1 MAETAGRSGGLL
13 DSLRRFASTALEI
26 IHTRI
31 ELFATELDEE
41 RARIARALW
50 LAVIGT
56 FCLSLGILLAA
67 LFLVV
72 LFWDSHRLLVL
83 GMLTGI
89 FLIAGT
95 ILCGL
100 VMRALKTMPR
110 IFEASLAELAKDKQ
124 QLDSHE

>member
-13 DSLRRFASTALEI
+13 DSLRRFGSTAREI

-50 LAVIGT
+50 LAVIGI
-56 FCLSLGILLAA
+56 FCLSLGILLVV

-83 GMLTGI
+83 GLLALGFLGAGSAAMLA
-89 FLIAGT
+89 L
-95 ILCGL
+95 
-100 VMRALKTMPR
+100 RARLSQRTKLFAQT
-110 IFEASLAELAKDKQ
+110 LDELQRDRER
-124 QLDSHE
+124 LES

>member
-13 DSLRRFASTALEI
+13 DSLRRFGSTALEI

-50 LAVIGT
+50 LAVIGI
-56 FCLSLGILLAA
+56 FCLSLGILLVV

-83 GMLTGI
+83 GLLALGFLGAGSAAMLA
-89 FLIAGT
+89 L
-95 ILCGL
+95 
-100 VMRALKTMPR
+100 RARLSQRTKLFAQT
-110 IFEASLAELAKDKQ
+110 LDELQRDRER
-124 QLDSHE
+124 LES

>member
-13 DSLRRFASTALEI
+13 DSLRRFGSTALEI

-50 LAVIGT
+50 LAVIGI
-56 FCLSLGILLAA
+56 FCLSLGVLLVV

-83 GMLTGI
+83 GLLALGFLGAGSAAMLA
-89 FLIAGT
+89 L
-95 ILCGL
+95 
-100 VMRALKTMPR
+100 RARLSQRTKLFAQT
-110 IFEASLAELAKDKQ
+110 LDELQRDRER
-124 QLDSHE
+124 LES

>member
-13 DSLRRFASTALEI
+13 DSLRRFGSTALEI

-50 LAVIGT
+50 LAVISI
-56 FCLSLGILLAA
+56 FCLSLGVLLVV

-83 GMLTGI
+83 GLLALGFLGTGSAAMLA
-89 FLIAGT
+89 L
-95 ILCGL
+95 
-100 VMRALKTMPR
+100 RARLSQRTKLFAQT
-110 IFEASLAELAKDKQ
+110 LDELQRDRER
-124 QLDSHE
+124 LES

>member
-13 DSLRRFASTALEI
+13 DSLRRFGSTALEI

-50 LAVIGT
+50 LAVIGI
-56 FCLSLGILLAA
+56 FCLSLGILLVV

-72 LFWDSHRLLVL
+72 LFWDNHRLLVL
-83 GMLTGI
+83 GLLALGFLGAGSAAMLA
-89 FLIAGT
+89 L
-95 ILCGL
+95 
-100 VMRALKTMPR
+100 RARLSQRTKLFAQT
-110 IFEASLAELAKDKQ
+110 LDELQRDRER
-124 QLDSHE
+124 LES